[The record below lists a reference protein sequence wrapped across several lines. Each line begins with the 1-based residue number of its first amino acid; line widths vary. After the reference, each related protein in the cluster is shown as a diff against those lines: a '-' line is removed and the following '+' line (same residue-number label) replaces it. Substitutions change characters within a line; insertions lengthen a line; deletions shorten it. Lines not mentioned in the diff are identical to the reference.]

1 MNTFTK
7 AIIIALIAVSSSASP
22 SSSSSSSSVDA
33 PYEYDSSSISES
45 PSDSE
50 DYEHYNYNGSP
61 SSSSSG
67 DLNLDTTLDFIESS
81 NRCVGNPSPNGIRRS
96 GSDNGNGQNFAFR
109 LSGEDKQCT
118 DNHGNLYS
126 YGKFENIRSFE
137 ECAEKCVKD
146 SPLELINDGVFRGFD
161 FDCHYNECNCLFD
174 RGSLDKRSTRNFF
187 DRSNRRERG
196 TGTIDRNGGLDG
208 RGWYCG
214 TLVGFMESELATGR
228 RALRGSN

>member
-7 AIIIALIAVSSSASP
+7 AIIALIAVSSSASP
-22 SSSSSSSSVDA
+22 SSYSSSSSVDTS
-33 PYEYDSSSISES
+33 YEYDSSSISKS
-45 PSDSE
+45 SSDSE
-50 DYEHYNYNGSP
+50 DYDYYNYNDSL

-67 DLNLDTTLDFIESS
+67 DLNLDTSLEFIENR
-81 NRCVGNPSPNGIRRS
+81 NRCVGNSSPNGIRRD
-96 GSDNGNGQNFAFR
+96 GSDNGNGPNFAFR

-118 DNHGNLYS
+118 DYHGNLYS
-126 YGKFENIRSFE
+126 YGTFENIRSFE

-161 FDCHYNECNCLFD
+161 FDCHFEECNCLFD
-174 RGSLDKRSTRNFF
+174 RGSLNSNRNRQAF
-187 DRSNRRERG
+187 DRSSRREHG
-196 TGTIDRNGGLDG
+196 TGTIDRNGGLPG

-228 RALRGSN
+228 RALRGGN